1 MNNFDELT
9 AHDSVQDDL
18 TRLIELVAGFKLD
31 VGIEVE
37 APWEE
42 TPAVIEAFLSRRIT
56 GKAVLRV
63 H

>member
-1 MNNFDELT
+1 
-9 AHDSVQDDL
+9 
-18 TRLIELVAGFKLD
+18 VAGFKLD
-31 VGIEVE
+31 AGVEVE

-63 H
+63 R